1 MRLWGKKIPRE
12 LLAPDPRAAGS
23 STADYAGAAGALRD
37 GLLGFPLPPPRIR
50 SRPWW
55 FPVQKL
61 RNLLVFYL
69 EAWLADL
76 IFGPGRAV
84 VPEMEWMSQALL
96 TVDAVHA
103 GKLVEI
109 TVFGP
114 PAVQR
119 RVKSVLLSLVPNH
132 REQRARA
139 EKMEQLEEFLK
150 PQAPGPQVPQRPVA

>member
-1 MRLWGKKIPRE
+1 MV
-12 LLAPDPRAAGS
+12 DN
-23 STADYAGAAGALRD
+23 TGATEARGD

-55 FPVQKL
+55 FPAQELK
-61 RNLLVFYL
+61 NPLVFSL
-69 EAWLADL
+69 EACMTNS
-76 IFGPGRAV
+76 IFGPDRAV

-109 TVFGP
+109 TVFGR

-119 RVKSVLLSLVPNH
+119 RVKSVLLSLVSSH
-132 REQRARA
+132 REQHARA
-139 EKMEQLEEFLK
+139 ENMEQLEEFLK
-150 PQAPGPQVPQRPVA
+150 AQAPGPQVPQSTVA

>member
-1 MRLWGKKIPRE
+1 MV
-12 LLAPDPRAAGS
+12 D
-23 STADYAGAAGALRD
+23 DAGAAEARGN

-55 FPVQKL
+55 FPVQEL
-61 RNLLVFYL
+61 RNPLVFSL
-69 EAWLADL
+69 EAWLADS
-76 IFGPGRAV
+76 IFGPDRAV

-109 TVFGP
+109 TVFGR

-119 RVKSVLLSLVPNH
+119 RVKSVLLSLASSH

-150 PQAPGPQVPQRPVA
+150 AQAPGPQVPQSPVA